1 MRTCRCTLDSRS
13 FLSDNESRHTL
24 PSTSSVNSSLLPL
37 SAAAAAAATTT
48 VVTPG
53 DLTGLPLLKSNVWE
67 YFERCINVTR
77 LKAKCLLC
85 AEELLTPNYRTSN
98 LKRHLA
104 QRHNLKQFGSILSS
118 RSSTTTVILSKIEK
132 KKGLANICAQS
143 SQYRGMEY
151 PCANID
157 MQDRL
162 ISLVNAGIPDGKSE
176 LELKNN
182 GFKSGRAYKL
192 IQKEQQQLL
201 NVVENSEFFQQKK
214 EIDHILYKA
223 LQPLKVRCNS
233 VINLA
238 NKHMTW
244 NPRKTDNDDVRLS
257 DSANEEVKNPGEE
270 DQETREQ
277 LYQDLDAEINDDQ
290 TSTVDIPEAN
300 NSSDSQEQYVSLVFI
315 FLHYCINLPVNFISI
330 ILQNRQ
336 RSSST
341 KNVIGVSSEPYLDLI
356 FNPFNKRQWNYLS
369 LDHLLDYLII
379 RVTDKGNNFYIDSVG
394 EFEQKAGKFF
404 SDTNAFIELSYNPFN
419 EILNKVIQLLNTLR
433 GKDLIRKW
441 QYEQMMPDR
450 TKCELAHL
458 YFNPKTHKDG
468 IPVRP
473 IESTIHAANTK
484 ISKFLDKILR
494 LIFDDK
500 CKNTTIIDGASLI
513 IELSKYN
520 NKGLL
525 KPATLLC
532 TFDIRNLYI
541 MLPQEQAL
549 NSLMKFLSA
558 YG

>member
-1 MRTCRCTLDSRS
+1 MWNVNDLKFRTNNACECIK
-13 FLSDNESRHTL
+13 
-24 PSTSSVNSSLLPL
+24 SSLMDG
-37 SAAAAAAATTT
+37 TTIST
-48 VVTPG
+48 HKFSYLAWHARFASRIITKHPHIWRLIDALCNEEFNFLVRKYQ
-53 DLTGLPLLKSNVWE
+53 LKGGAHD
-67 YFERCINVTR
+67 FK
-77 LKAKCLLC
+77 L
-85 AEELLTPNYRTSN
+85 
-98 LKRHLA
+98 
-104 QRHNLKQFGSILSS
+104 
-118 RSSTTTVILSKIEK
+118 
-132 KKGLANICAQS
+132 KGLANICALS

-484 ISKFLDKILR
+484 ISKFFDKILR
-494 LIFDDK
+494 PIFDYK
-500 CKNTTIIDGASLI
+500 CKDTTIIDV
-513 IELSKYN
+513 
-520 NKGLL
+520 LL
-525 KPATLLC
+525 
-532 TFDIRNLYI
+532 
-541 MLPQEQAL
+541 
-549 NSLMKFLSA
+549 
-558 YG
+558 

>member
-1 MRTCRCTLDSRS
+1 
-13 FLSDNESRHTL
+13 
-24 PSTSSVNSSLLPL
+24 
-37 SAAAAAAATTT
+37 
-48 VVTPG
+48 
-53 DLTGLPLLKSNVWE
+53 
-67 YFERCINVTR
+67 
-77 LKAKCLLC
+77 
-85 AEELLTPNYRTSN
+85 
-98 LKRHLA
+98 
-104 QRHNLKQFGSILSS
+104 
-118 RSSTTTVILSKIEK
+118 
-132 KKGLANICAQS
+132 
-143 SQYRGMEY
+143 
-151 PCANID
+151 
-157 MQDRL
+157 
-162 ISLVNAGIPDGKSE
+162 
-176 LELKNN
+176 
-182 GFKSGRAYKL
+182 
-192 IQKEQQQLL
+192 
-201 NVVENSEFFQQKK
+201 
-214 EIDHILYKA
+214 
-223 LQPLKVRCNS
+223 
-233 VINLA
+233 
-238 NKHMTW
+238 MTW

-277 LYQDLDAEINDDQ
+277 LYQDLDAE
-290 TSTVDIPEAN
+290 
-300 NSSDSQEQYVSLVFI
+300 
-315 FLHYCINLPVNFISI
+315 I